1 MAAVRPAQPVPT
13 MTTFSTEEDM
23 EGAYTKPHFCGGTRA
38 ELQGKA
44 NGERIVGSGKGLP
57 WAWHMP
63 CSPSG
68 PMFMTKKCFFRLLPA
83 LTVAP
88 MMVARAL
95 PEVSPE
101 ARAVHAAALVLD
113 THFDSA
119 ANLARPGW
127 DVMTRHE
134 YDVDFTQVDHPR
146 LAEGGVD
153 GGFWTIYVGQGPR
166 TPGGHATARDT
177 ALRIASRIREMV
189 ARHHDH
195 FELALTAADGP
206 RIAAAGRQVVY
217 LSMENGYPL
226 GTDLSMIETFYQL
239 GVRMLGPVHFANN
252 ELADSATDP
261 KGKEWGGLS
270 PLGRELIAIC
280 NRLGIV
286 LDASHAG
293 DDVLSQM
300 LELSATPVVLSHS
313 GCKAVF
319 DHPRNIPDDLLRRLA
334 AKGGVIQMN
343 AFSAYTA
350 PLRPTPERNAA
361 MRDLFARFGGR
372 TGLVTPERQAEFLAA
387 RAELERAH
395 PMPVATFDQ
404 FMAHVRHAL
413 KIVGPDHVGISGD
426 FDGGG
431 GVEGFMDVTGAPRI
445 TAALLADGWSAADIA
460 KIWGG
465 NVLRLLA
472 AAEEHAARV
481 KPSP

>member
-1 MAAVRPAQPVPT
+1 MIKILRLFLVPCLMMTACVAA
-13 MTTFSTEEDM
+13 E
-23 EGAYTKPHFCGGTRA
+23 
-38 ELQGKA
+38 
-44 NGERIVGSGKGLP
+44 P
-57 WAWHMP
+57 W
-63 CSPSG
+63 
-68 PMFMTKKCFFRLLPA
+68 
-83 LTVAP
+83 
-88 MMVARAL
+88 
-95 PEVSPE
+95 PEVTPE
-101 ARAVHAAALVLD
+101 VRAVHEAALTLD

-127 DVMTRHE
+127 DVMVRHAYE
-134 YDVDFTQVDHPR
+134 DDFTQVDHPR
-146 LAEGGVD
+146 LVEGGID
-153 GGFWTIYVGQGPR
+153 GGFWTLYVAQGPR
-166 TPGGHATARDT
+166 TPEGHAAARDT
-177 ALRIASRIREMV
+177 ALKILLRIREMV
-189 ARHHDH
+189 TRNHGH

-226 GTDLSMIETFYQL
+226 GRDLTLVDTFYEL

-261 KGKEWGGLS
+261 KGPEWGGLS
-270 PLGRELIAIC
+270 PLGREVVAAC

-286 LDASHAG
+286 LDASHAS
-293 DDVLSQM
+293 DAVLNQM
-300 LELSATPVVLSHS
+300 LELSATPLVLSHS

-319 DHPRNIPDDLLRRLA
+319 DHPRNIPDELLRALA

-350 PLRPTPERNAA
+350 PLPQTPERNAA

-372 TGLVTPERQAEFLAA
+372 AGLTTPERQAEYLAG
-387 RAELERAH
+387 RAELERRF
-395 PMPVATFDQ
+395 PMPLATFDQ

-413 KIVGPDHVGISGD
+413 KVVGPDHVGISGD

-465 NVLRLLA
+465 NVLRLLK
-472 AAEEHAARV
+472 AAEDHAAKAKSV
-481 KPSP
+481 GAP